1 MGKVGEMSIF
11 GNLSSWTIFDCL
23 NSTSDTLVAQLVK
36 NLPAMWETWVW
47 SLGWEDRLEKGKA
60 THSIILAWRIP
71 WTIWSMGSP
80 RVGDNWETSP
90 SPRAEEDEEDRE
102 TLESD
107 YLEFEWARLLSGFSR
122 VRFFATPW
130 TVAHQAP
137 LSTGFSRQDH
147 WSGWP
152 CPSPGDLPDPRIES
166 VSPEAPASKADS
178 LLLSHRGSPEFE
190 CSIYHLSATWS
201 WESDLTFLNQF
212 PLWEM
217 RYY

>member
-1 MGKVGEMSIF
+1 MSIF

-36 NLPAMWETWVW
+36 NLPAVWETWVW

-60 THSIILAWRIP
+60 AHSIILAWRIP
-71 WTIWSMGSP
+71 WTVWSMGSP

-107 YLEFEWARLLSGFSR
+107 YLEFECARLLSGFSR

-130 TVAHQAP
+130 TTAAR
-137 LSTGFSRQDH
+137 LL
-147 WSGWP
+147 
-152 CPSPGDLPDPRIES
+152 CPWDSPGKTTGVGGHALLQGTFPTQGLNPCLPRLLHQRQILYCWATGEAQSSNVVSTICQQPDPGKVI
-166 VSPEAPASKADS
+166 
-178 LLLSHRGSPEFE
+178 
-190 CSIYHLSATWS
+190 
-201 WESDLTFLNQF
+201 
-212 PLWEM
+212 
-217 RYY
+217 